1 MKSSIINTPNDTKFE
16 LMPFVEAL
24 IDTFFD
30 SVWEDSCVN
39 FPDVM
44 CDTCPIKAFKNA
56 KGIKNYDCR
65 DTVYKYQLE
74 IEQYILDHFNEF
86 VISPKN

>member
-1 MKSSIINTPNDTKFE
+1 MKSSIINVSNNTQFE

-39 FPDVM
+39 FSDVM
-44 CDTCPIKAFKNA
+44 CDTCPIKAFENA
-56 KGIKNYDCR
+56 KGIKNDNCR
-65 DTVYKYQLE
+65 DTVRKYQPE

-86 VISPKN
+86 IIRPKN

>member
-1 MKSSIINTPNDTKFE
+1 MKSSIINAPNDIKFE
-16 LMPFVEAL
+16 VRPFAEAL

-44 CDTCPIKAFKNA
+44 CETCPIKAFENA
-56 KGIKNYDCR
+56 KGIKNDNCC
-65 DTVYKYQLE
+65 DTVRKYYPE
-74 IEQYILDHFNEF
+74 IEKYILDHFNEF
-86 VISPKN
+86 IISPKN

>member
-1 MKSSIINTPNDTKFE
+1 MKSSIINAPNNTQFE

-30 SVWEDSCVN
+30 SVWEDLCVN

-44 CDTCPIKAFKNA
+44 CDTCPIKAFENA
-56 KGIKNYDCR
+56 NNIKNYNCR
-65 DTVYKYQLE
+65 NTVRKYQPE
-74 IEQYILDHFNEF
+74 IEQYILDHFSEF
-86 VISPKN
+86 IISPKN

>member
-1 MKSSIINTPNDTKFE
+1 MKSSTINTPNDTKFE

-30 SVWEDSCVN
+30 SVWKDSCVN

-44 CDTCPIKAFKNA
+44 CDTCPIKAFENT
-56 KGIKNYDCR
+56 KGIKNYDCH
-65 DTVYKYQLE
+65 DTVRKYQPE
-74 IEQYILDHFNEF
+74 IEQYILDHFNAF
-86 VISPKN
+86 IISPKN

>member
-1 MKSSIINTPNDTKFE
+1 MRSSTINTPNDTQFE

-30 SVWEDSCVN
+30 SVWEDSCTD
-39 FPDVM
+39 FPAVM
-44 CDTCPIKAFKNA
+44 CETCPIKAFKNA
-56 KGIKNYDCR
+56 NGIKNYNCR
-65 DTVYKYQLE
+65 NTVRKYQTE

-86 VISPKN
+86 IISPKN